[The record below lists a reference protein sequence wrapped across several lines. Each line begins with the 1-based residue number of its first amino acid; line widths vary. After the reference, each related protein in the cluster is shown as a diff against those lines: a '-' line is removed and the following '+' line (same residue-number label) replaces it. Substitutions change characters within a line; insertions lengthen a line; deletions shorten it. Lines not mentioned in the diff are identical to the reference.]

1 MKINLYLLIFLI
13 IFLFF
18 VLIINI
24 KEGYQNNYIL
34 PNIVWSYWD
43 KDELPENISLIVENN
58 KKILNTWN
66 YIIITPSNINE
77 YIILQ
82 AINDKCKELG
92 PQKYTNWIRLYL
104 LEKYGG
110 VWMDISIILNKDIDD
125 IYNKSIEL
133 NSELSGFKGE
143 HLTTDDNYP
152 VIENWFLMA
161 PKNSEIIH
169 LWKEEYEKA
178 ITMGFL
184 NYKKE
189 QISDNINYQKI
200 FGDNLEEIYLSHHGC
215 LQVVLQKRLNRKARL
230 YYEDAKDSMF
240 KIQSDC
246 GWKQDCLIEKI
257 NDKSYSKKIPYIKL
271 RGSDREGLDLTKYF
285 QDN

>member
-1 MKINLYLLIFLI
+1 MNKKYILFFIIILI
-13 IFLFF
+13 IICILFLFK
-18 VLIINI
+18 NI
-24 KEGYQNNYIL
+24 KEQYQTYYIL
-34 PNIVWSYWD
+34 PKVVWSYWD

-58 KKILNTWN
+58 KKILNEWN
-66 YIIITPSNINE
+66 YILITPKNINE
-77 YIILQ
+77 YILNEDILQ
-82 AINDKCKELG
+82 SDIG
-92 PQKYTNWIRLYL
+92 PQAYSDWIRLYL

-110 VWMDISIILNKDIDD
+110 VWMDITIILNKNFDD
-125 IYNKSIEL
+125 IYNKSIEI
-133 NSELSGFKGE
+133 NSELSGFNAVQLNTNKE
-143 HLTTDDNYP
+143 YP
-152 VIENWFLMA
+152 VIESWFLMA

-169 LWKEEYEKA
+169 LWKEEFEKA

-285 QDN
+285 KDN